1 MVPAHQ
7 NPFRT
12 SWIDALPFHFEQQ
25 NLSQVWGRFHSL
37 RWRGVLVGPHGS
49 GKTTLRETLER
60 RLRAEG
66 WNVHQ
71 IILTDTETPTWSLL
85 HGHIQ
90 SCDPKTIVSL
100 DGLDRLGSFLWWRLQ
115 RATQHCGG
123 LLATSHVTGRLP
135 LLYQHATSPELLKHL
150 VCLLLT
156 DQATMPDHEYQ
167 RLFDRHHGNIR
178 NCLRELYDIWPT
190 LMAVKNEDV
199 ATTSNPEVRT
209 PTQQLPTMAACPRY
223 DSSIASV

>member
-1 MVPAHQ
+1 MIPAHE
-7 NPFRT
+7 NPFRA
-12 SWIDALPFHFEQQ
+12 SRIDALPFHFEQQ
-25 NLSQVWGRFHSL
+25 HLSQVWERFHSH

-66 WNVHQ
+66 WSVHQ
-71 IILTDTETPTWSLL
+71 IILTDTITPTWSLL

-90 SCDPKTIVSL
+90 SCGAKTIVSL
-100 DGLDRLGSFLWWRLQ
+100 DGLDRLGPFLWWRFQ
-115 RATQHCGG
+115 RATPHCGG

-135 LLYQHATSPELLKHL
+135 LLYQHTTSPTLLKHL
-150 VCLLLT
+150 IGLLLT
-156 DQATMPDHEYQ
+156 DQATLPDHEYQ

-190 LMAVKNEDV
+190 PMAIIAKNV
-199 ATTSNPEVRT
+199 AETST
-209 PTQQLPTMAACPRY
+209 SQICTLTQQLPTIATVPRR